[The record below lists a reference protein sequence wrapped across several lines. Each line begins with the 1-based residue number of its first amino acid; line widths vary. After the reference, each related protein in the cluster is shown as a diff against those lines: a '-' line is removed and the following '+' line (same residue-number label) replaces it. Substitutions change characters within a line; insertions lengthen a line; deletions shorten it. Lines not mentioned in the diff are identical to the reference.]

1 MDFILECICIMN
13 IEQLLKALD
22 NDKNEDII
30 DSTRITIKNKL
41 KDALDELELDN
52 KTYNEFLSKLTSYRH
67 IDNISL
73 IRPGSYIR
81 WIKLGTDTPKLTAG
95 CHICDI
101 NFTDNGIIITC
112 KNFRNSHF
120 NVYFDQCV
128 IFQRLSDQEEVLLS
142 AIDYLSK

>member
-1 MDFILECICIMN
+1 MHFILECICIMD

-30 DSTRITIKNKL
+30 DSTRSAIKEKL
-41 KDALDELELDN
+41 EDALDELNLDDELYDN
-52 KTYNEFLSKLTSYRH
+52 FLSKLSGYRH
-67 IDNISL
+67 IDNISI
-73 IRPGSYIR
+73 IRPGAYIR
-81 WIKLGTDTPKLTAG
+81 WIKLGSDTPKLTAG

-101 NFTDNGIIITC
+101 NFTDNGLLITC

-120 NVYFDQCV
+120 NIYFDQCV
-128 IFQRLSDQEEVLLS
+128 IFQKLSEQEQVLLS